1 MGKQICSQ
9 IQNTVKKDICQL
21 PDSSHVKDRGTW
33 RQIEKYLKLI
43 WQKLAFANTGYKGV
57 C

>member
-21 PDSSHVKDRGTW
+21 PDSSHLKDRGTW

-43 WQKLAFANTGYKGV
+43 LQKLAFANTGYKGV